1 LSDLASFARR
11 AGPAATATAGALLV
25 VGVWMRIHNAI
36 HYPERWGFDGLF
48 NERYVGRLLES
59 LALPAPDTDWS
70 TAHPPLFY
78 YLSAGLARLLGITDS
93 LEAIIP
99 ARVASSIIGLV
110 MVALAFWLVRRTKPE
125 DPRHALLCAGLVLF
139 LPAQIY
145 MSAMLN
151 EEILAATFTSLA
163 LVGACRE
170 LMEREPAGRTWP
182 RDVAIGVAAG
192 LALLTKLTGLMTVF
206 AIAAAYTWVG
216 VRERRLT
223 ASLQRAIVV
232 AAVALLV
239 GGWFYG
245 RNLVLYGYL
254 YPQNLETHSLMFSM
268 PPGERHLVDY
278 LRVPLATWTDPQVLN
293 PELLR
298 SIWGSTYVTLWY
310 EGHGHFLPK
319 DVPEVKRL
327 GTALLVLAILPTL
340 AFAIGAMRGARRA
353 WRDPRAPESP
363 MVLLVAVTLAG
374 YAAFTWNNPW
384 FATVKASY
392 LLGISIPFAYFAS
405 GVLADW
411 TRGTGR
417 AGGDVAIAVWIVLGV
432 LLVGICIA
440 FTTDIG
446 LWDLTP
452 HGALPG
458 LQWEPVAPAAPLVP
472 TG

>member
-1 LSDLASFARR
+1 MSETPSSEGRSGAVFL
-11 AGPAATATAGALLV
+11 ATAGALLV
-25 VGVWMRIHNAI
+25 IGVWMRIHNAI
-36 HYPERWGFDGLF
+36 QYPKRWGFDGLF

-59 LALPAPDTDWS
+59 FALPAPATDWS

-78 YLSAGLARLLGITDS
+78 YLSAGLGRLMGITDS

-99 ARVASSIIGLV
+99 ARVASSIVGLL
-110 MVALAFWLVRRTKPE
+110 MVVLAFQLVRRTHPK
-125 DPRHALLCAGLVLF
+125 DPRRALLCAGLVLF

-163 LVGACRE
+163 LVGVCRE
-170 LMEREPAGRTWP
+170 LMDRGPSGRTWP
-182 RDVAIGVAAG
+182 RDLAIGLAAG
-192 LALLTKLTGLMTVF
+192 LALLTKLTGL
-206 AIAAAYTWVG
+206 IAVVAVVGAYVWVG
-216 VRERRLT
+216 WREGRLAPAVR
-223 ASLQRAIVV
+223 RAAVV
-232 AAVALLV
+232 AVVALAV

-245 RNLVLYGYL
+245 RNLVLYGYV
-254 YPQNLETHSLMFSM
+254 YPQDLATHSLMFSM
-268 PPGERHLVDY
+268 PPGERHVTDY
-278 LRVPLATWTDPQVLN
+278 LRIPLATWTDPQVLN
-293 PELLR
+293 PDLLR
-298 SIWGSTYVTLWY
+298 SIWGTTYVTLWY

-319 DVPEVKRL
+319 DEPAVNRL

-340 AFAIGAMRGARRA
+340 AFGIGAVRAARRG

-363 MVLLVAVTLAG
+363 MAMLVALTLAG
-374 YAAFTWNNPW
+374 YVVFTWNNPW

-405 GVLADW
+405 DVLADW

-417 AGGDVAIAVWIVLGV
+417 AGVDVAIAVWIVLGV
-432 LLVGICIA
+432 LLVGICAA

-458 LQWEPVAPAAPLVP
+458 LQWDPVSPGAQP
-472 TG
+472 G